1 MSGVSSALGAAAR
14 LERWQLLGRR
24 RERDLLDRLL
34 EGAGSGDG
42 GVLVIHGEA
51 GVGKTVLLEYAV
63 ETAQAFRILRT
74 AGVEA
79 EMELPFAA
87 LQQLCSPILELNAR
101 LPPPQRDALTVAFG
115 LSAGRAPN
123 PFLVGL
129 AVLGLMSEAAEDQPL
144 LCAVDDAQWLDRA
157 SARALVFVAR
167 RLLAEKVALLF
178 AARDLSDMFAGLPEL
193 RVEGL
198 SARDARTLLESVLP
212 SPLDEPILER
222 LLLEARGNP
231 LALLEMPR
239 GLTPAQLAG
248 GFGLPTALPLSSQ
261 IEQNFARRLGGLPR
275 DARRL
280 LLLAAADPVGD
291 PALVWRAARRLGI
304 SHSAADTVEAEGFL
318 ALGAGVAFRHP
329 LVRSAVYR
337 ASAPDERREVHRA
350 LAEATDPDADPDRRA
365 WHRAQATSIPDGDVA
380 TELEQSAARAQAR
393 GGFSAA
399 AAFLERATALT
410 PDESHRTE
418 RALAA
423 AQAKLQASALDDA
436 LRLVATAE
444 SGVLSELQ
452 QARAALLRAQI
463 SFVSTRGGDA
473 VPLLLK
479 AAERL
484 REVDPELARETY
496 LEALTAAIF
505 AGRLAGPGASARDV
519 AQAARVAPP
528 ARQSRGLDLLLDGL
542 VALFSDS
549 YVAAVPILRQA
560 QRAIEGGM
568 SQTEQLRWMWGATV
582 SSLNLWDDEAWER
595 LSDRHLRLVR
605 ETGAL
610 ADLPNALGHRGQMHV
625 FAGELALAASLHETL
640 QDATELTG
648 SPLAPYHAVGLVA
661 MRGREIEAA
670 RFIETAR
677 AEVTERGEGAG
688 LSFMDWA
695 ESVLYN
701 GLGRYADA
709 LAVARRVVEREEL
722 TTMNWVLPELIEA
735 AVRARA
741 PELAAET
748 DRLLADRSRAS
759 GTDWALGIAARSHA
773 LVADDRRADD
783 LYAEAIELLARTR
796 VRTDLARAHLLYGEW
811 LRRQPRR
818 ADARKELRVAH
829 EMFTDFGMGAFAERA
844 RIELLATGERARKRT
859 VETLDQLTPQESQVS
874 RLAAQG
880 NTNREIAAQLFISP
894 STVEYH
900 LRKAFRKLGVASRR
914 QLASRLR

>member
-318 ALGAGVAFRHP
+318 ALGAGVTFRHP

-900 LRKAFRKLGVASRR
+900 LRKAFRKLGVTSRR